1 MFLTFRKYTAAVL
14 AACFLTMPLTVPVEA
29 SWGGIGASVLKG
41 AVEMGMIREQL
52 RELDENGQEEVLA
65 NAKEQSGYYDN
76 AAYQERAQRILDSLV
91 KSGVPKRKYVIFV
104 NPSDDI
110 NAYCTLAAVLSVNK
124 GTLDVLDD
132 QQLAFVLA
140 HEVSHGEHRD
150 IVNGVTKKLSLAVA
164 GSAVLS
170 GGDSSA
176 VQTLLMN
183 LGLNYINNEVF
194 TMGQEKAADDL
205 GFTIL
210 EKTDYNLGG
219 APAAM
224 HALLKEY
231 GSGFKDGI
239 ARVIAPNSHPRN
251 ESRVTEAVNRMQA
264 YSGNRVTV
272 KGADVIV
279 NDKTVLTPV
288 KVGNYDAETRAYY
301 VAGRLARLVRDHKM
315 QPARLDG
322 GAIYVGSQSL
332 YTLSSGEDGHAIV
345 NRLNAALTPEA
356 KAKEVKTDT
365 SSKKIKQTAET
376 KPTQDIKKA
385 TPKKA
390 SEGNIKDRVNAILGR
405 KN

>member
-1 MFLTFRKYTAAVL
+1 MFPAFRKYTAAFL
-14 AACFLTMPLTVPVEA
+14 AACFLTMPLATPVEA
-29 SWGGIGASVLKG
+29 AWGGIGTSLLKG
-41 AVEMGMIREQL
+41 AVQMGVIREQL

-65 NAKEQSGYYDN
+65 NAKKQSGYYDN
-76 AAYQERAQRILDSLV
+76 AAYQERAKRILNSLV
-91 KSGVPKRKYVIFV
+91 KSGVPKREYVIFV

-110 NAYCTLAAVLSVNK
+110 NAYCTLAGVLSVNK

-140 HEVSHGEHRD
+140 HEVSHGENRD

-170 GGDSSA
+170 GGDASA
-176 VQTLLMN
+176 AQTLLMN
-183 LGLNYINNEVF
+183 LALNYINNEVF

-210 EKTDYNLGG
+210 EHTDYNLGG

-224 HALLKEY
+224 HALLKKY
-231 GSGFKDGI
+231 GPGFNDGI

-279 NDKTVLTPV
+279 NDKTVLTPIN
-288 KVGNYDAETRAYY
+288 VGNYDAETRAYY
-301 VAGRLARLVRDHKM
+301 VSGRLARLFHDNKM
-315 QPARLDG
+315 QPARLSG
-322 GAIYVGSQSL
+322 GALYVGNQSL
-332 YTLSSGEDGHAIV
+332 YTLSSAEDGQAIV

-356 KAKEVKTDT
+356 KVKEQKIDKTSDQM
-365 SSKKIKQTAET
+365 KKPDAT
-376 KPTQDIKKA
+376 KPAQDVKKA
-385 TPKKA
+385 TPKKN
-390 SEGNIKDRVNAILGR
+390 SESNIKDRVNAILGR
-405 KN
+405 KS

>member
-1 MFLTFRKYTAAVL
+1 MFPTFRKYTAAFL
-14 AACFLTMPLTVPVEA
+14 AACFLTMPLAAPVEA

-41 AVEMGMIREQL
+41 AVQMGVIREQL

-76 AAYQERAQRILDSLV
+76 AAYQERAKRILNSLV
-91 KSGVPKRKYVIFV
+91 KSGVPKREYVIFV

-110 NAYCTLAAVLSVNK
+110 NAYCTLAGVLSVNK

-140 HEVSHGEHRD
+140 HEVSHGENRD

-170 GGDSSA
+170 GGDASA
-176 VQTLLMN
+176 AQTLLMN

-194 TMGQEKAADDL
+194 TMGQEKAADEL

-210 EKTDYNLGG
+210 ENTDYNLGG

-224 HALLKEY
+224 HALLKKY
-231 GSGFKDGI
+231 GPGFNDGI

-251 ESRVTEAVNRMQA
+251 ESRVTEAINRMQA

-279 NDKTVLTPV
+279 NDKTVLTPI

-301 VAGRLARLVRDHKM
+301 VSGRLARLFHDNKM
-315 QPARLDG
+315 QPARLSG
-322 GAIYVGSQSL
+322 GAIYVGNQSL
-332 YTLSSGEDGHAIV
+332 YTLSSTEDGQAIV
-345 NRLNAALTPEA
+345 NRLNTALTPEA
-356 KAKEVKTDT
+356 KVKEEKIDKA
-365 SSKKIKQTAET
+365 SNEMKKPDAT
-376 KPTQDIKKA
+376 KPAQDVKKA
-385 TPKKA
+385 APKKN

>member
-1 MFLTFRKYTAAVL
+1 MFPAFRKYTAAFL
-14 AACFLTMPLTVPVEA
+14 AACFLTMPLAAPVEA

-41 AVEMGMIREQL
+41 AVQMGVIREQL

-65 NAKEQSGYYDN
+65 NAKENSGYYDN
-76 AAYQERAQRILDSLV
+76 AAYQERAKRTLNALV
-91 KSGVPKRKYVIFV
+91 KSGVPKREYVIFV

-110 NAYCTLAAVLSVNK
+110 NAYCTLAGVLSVNK

-140 HEVSHGEHRD
+140 HEVSHGENRD

-170 GGDSSA
+170 GGDASA
-176 VQTLLMN
+176 AQTLLMN
-183 LGLNYINNEVF
+183 LALNYINNEVF
-194 TMGQEKAADDL
+194 TMGQEKAADEL

-210 EKTDYNLGG
+210 ENTDYNLGG

-224 HALLKEY
+224 HALLKKY
-231 GSGFKDGI
+231 GPGFNDGI
-239 ARVIAPNSHPRN
+239 TRVIAPNSHPRN

-279 NDKTVLTPV
+279 NDKTVLTPI

-301 VAGRLARLVRDHKM
+301 VAGRLARLFHDHKM

-322 GAIYVGSQSL
+322 GAIYVGNQSL
-332 YTLSSGEDGHAIV
+332 YTLSSGEDGNAIV
-345 NRLNAALTPEA
+345 NRLNAAVTPEA
-356 KAKEVKTDT
+356 KVKEEKIDKTPKEM
-365 SSKKIKQTAET
+365 KKPDAT
-376 KPTQDIKKA
+376 KPAQDVKKA
-385 TPKKA
+385 APKKA

>member
-1 MFLTFRKYTAAVL
+1 MFPTFRKYTAAVL
-14 AACFLTMPLTVPVEA
+14 AACFLTMPLAVPVEA
-29 SWGGIGASVLKG
+29 SWGDIGVSVLKG
-41 AVEMGMIREQL
+41 AVQMGAIREQL

-65 NAKEQSGYYDN
+65 NAKEKSGYYDN

-140 HEVSHGEHRD
+140 HEISHGEHRD

-176 VQTLLMN
+176 AQTLLMN
-183 LGLNYINNEVF
+183 LALNYINNEVF
-194 TMGQEKAADDL
+194 TMGQEKAADEL

-231 GSGFKDGI
+231 GSGFNGGI

-301 VAGRLARLVRDHKM
+301 VAGRLARLFHDHKM

-322 GAIYVGSQSL
+322 GAIYVGGQSL

-345 NRLNAALTPEA
+345 NRLNAAVTPEA
-356 KAKEVKTDT
+356 KAKKEKVDKP
-365 SSKKIKQTAET
+365 SKEIKQTSET
-376 KPTQDIKKA
+376 KPTQDVKKD

-405 KN
+405 KS

>member
-1 MFLTFRKYTAAVL
+1 MFPAFRKYTAAFL
-14 AACFLTMPLTVPVEA
+14 AACFLTMPLATPVEA
-29 SWGGIGASVLKG
+29 AWGGIGTSLLKG
-41 AVEMGMIREQL
+41 AVQMGVIREQL

-65 NAKEQSGYYDN
+65 NAKKQSGYYDN
-76 AAYQERAQRILDSLV
+76 AAYQERAKRILNSLV
-91 KSGVPKRKYVIFV
+91 KSGVPKREYVIFV

-110 NAYCTLAAVLSVNK
+110 NAYCTLAGVLSVNK

-140 HEVSHGEHRD
+140 HEVSHGENRD

-170 GGDSSA
+170 GGDASA
-176 VQTLLMN
+176 AQTLLMN
-183 LGLNYINNEVF
+183 LALNYINNEVF

-210 EKTDYNLGG
+210 EHTDYNLGG

-224 HALLKEY
+224 HALLKKY
-231 GSGFKDGI
+231 GPGFNDGI

-279 NDKTVLTPV
+279 NDKTVLTPIN
-288 KVGNYDAETRAYY
+288 VGNYDAETRAYY
-301 VAGRLARLVRDHKM
+301 VSGRLARLFHDHKM
-315 QPARLDG
+315 QPARLSG
-322 GAIYVGSQSL
+322 GALYVGNQSL
-332 YTLSSGEDGHAIV
+332 YTLSSAEDGQAIV
-345 NRLNAALTPEA
+345 NRLNAAVTPEA
-356 KAKEVKTDT
+356 KIKEEKIDKT
-365 SSKKIKQTAET
+365 SEEMKKPDAT
-376 KPTQDIKKA
+376 KPAQDVKKA
-385 TPKKA
+385 APKKA

>member
-1 MFLTFRKYTAAVL
+1 MFPTFRKYTAAFL
-14 AACFLTMPLTVPVEA
+14 AACFLTMPLAAPVEA

-41 AVEMGMIREQL
+41 AVQMGVIREQL
-52 RELDENGQEEVLA
+52 RELDENGQGEVLA

-76 AAYQERAQRILDSLV
+76 AAYQERAKRILNSLV
-91 KSGVPKRKYVIFV
+91 KSGVPKREYVIFV

-110 NAYCTLAAVLSVNK
+110 NAYCTLAGVLSVNK

-140 HEVSHGEHRD
+140 HEVSHGENRD

-170 GGDSSA
+170 GGDASA
-176 VQTLLMN
+176 AQTLLMN

-194 TMGQEKAADDL
+194 TMGQEKAADEL

-210 EKTDYNLGG
+210 EHTDYNLGG

-224 HALLKEY
+224 HALLKKY
-231 GSGFKDGI
+231 GPGFNDGI

-279 NDKTVLTPV
+279 NDKTVLTPIN
-288 KVGNYDAETRAYY
+288 VGNYDAETRAYY
-301 VAGRLARLVRDHKM
+301 VSGRLARLFHDHKM
-315 QPARLDG
+315 QPSRLSG
-322 GAIYVGSQSL
+322 GAIYVGNQSL
-332 YTLSSGEDGHAIV
+332 YTLSSAEDGQAIV
-345 NRLNAALTPEA
+345 NRLNAAVTPEA
-356 KAKEVKTDT
+356 KIKEEKIDKT
-365 SSKKIKQTAET
+365 SEEMKKPDAT
-376 KPTQDIKKA
+376 KPAQDVKKA
-385 TPKKA
+385 APKKA

>member
-1 MFLTFRKYTAAVL
+1 MFPAFRKYTAAVL
-14 AACFLTMPLTVPVEA
+14 AACFLTMPLAAPVEA
-29 SWGGIGASVLKG
+29 AWGGIGTSLLKG
-41 AVEMGMIREQL
+41 AVQMGVIREQL

-76 AAYQERAQRILDSLV
+76 AAYQERAKRILNSLV
-91 KSGVPKRKYVIFV
+91 KSGVPKREYVIFV

-110 NAYCTLAAVLSVNK
+110 NAYCTLAGVLSVNK

-140 HEVSHGEHRD
+140 HEVSHGENRD

-170 GGDSSA
+170 GGDASA
-176 VQTLLMN
+176 AQTLLMN
-183 LGLNYINNEVF
+183 LALNYINNEVF

-210 EKTDYNLGG
+210 EHTDYNLGG

-224 HALLKEY
+224 HALLKKY
-231 GSGFKDGI
+231 GPGFNDGI

-279 NDKTVLTPV
+279 NNKTVLTPI

-301 VAGRLARLVRDHKM
+301 VSGRLARLFHDNKM
-315 QPARLDG
+315 QPARLSG
-322 GAIYVGSQSL
+322 GALYVGNQSL
-332 YTLSSGEDGHAIV
+332 YTLSSAEDGQAIV

-356 KAKEVKTDT
+356 KTKEAKVDK
-365 SSKKIKQTAET
+365 SSKEIKQTAET
-376 KPTQDIKKA
+376 KPAQDVKTA
-385 TPKKA
+385 APKKN
-390 SEGNIKDRVNAILGR
+390 SESNIKDRVNAILGR
-405 KN
+405 KS

>member
-1 MFLTFRKYTAAVL
+1 MFPTFRKYTAAVL
-14 AACFLTMPLTVPVEA
+14 TACFLTMPLAVPVEA

-41 AVEMGMIREQL
+41 AVQTGMIREQL
-52 RELDENGQEEVLA
+52 RELDENGQKEVLA
-65 NAKEQSGYYDN
+65 NAKEKSGYYDN
-76 AAYQERAQRILDSLV
+76 VAYQERAKRILNSLV
-91 KSGVPKRKYVIFV
+91 KSGVPKREYVIFV

-110 NAYCTLAAVLSVNK
+110 NAYCTLAGVLSVNK

-194 TMGQEKAADDL
+194 TMSQEKAADEL

-224 HALLKEY
+224 HALLKKY
-231 GSGFKDGI
+231 GPGFNDGI

-251 ESRVTEAVNRMQA
+251 ESRVTEAINRMQA

-279 NDKTVLTPV
+279 NDKTVLTPIN
-288 KVGNYDAETRAYY
+288 VGNYDAETRAYY
-301 VAGRLARLVRDHKM
+301 VSGRLARLFHDHKM

-322 GAIYVGSQSL
+322 GAIYVGNQSL
-332 YTLSSGEDGHAIV
+332 YTLSSTEDGHAIV
-345 NRLNAALTPEA
+345 NRLNAAVTPEA
-356 KAKEVKTDT
+356 KTKEEKIDKT
-365 SSKKIKQTAET
+365 SEKMKKPDAT
-376 KPTQDIKKA
+376 KPAQDIKKA
-385 TPKKA
+385 APKKA

>member
-1 MFLTFRKYTAAVL
+1 MFPTFRKYTAAVL
-14 AACFLTMPLTVPVEA
+14 AACFLTMPLATPVEA
-29 SWGGIGASVLKG
+29 AWGGIGTSLLKG
-41 AVEMGMIREQL
+41 AVQMGVIREQL

-65 NAKEQSGYYDN
+65 NAKKQSGYYDN
-76 AAYQERAQRILDSLV
+76 AAYQERAKRILNSLV
-91 KSGVPKRKYVIFV
+91 KSGVPKREYVIFV

-110 NAYCTLAAVLSVNK
+110 NAYCTLAGVLSVNK

-140 HEVSHGEHRD
+140 HEVSHGENRD

-170 GGDSSA
+170 GGDASA
-176 VQTLLMN
+176 AQTLLMN
-183 LGLNYINNEVF
+183 LALNYINNEVF

-210 EKTDYNLGG
+210 EHTDYNLGG

-224 HALLKEY
+224 HALLKKY
-231 GSGFKDGI
+231 GPGFNDGI

-279 NDKTVLTPV
+279 NNKTVLTPIN
-288 KVGNYDAETRAYY
+288 VGNYDAETRAYY
-301 VAGRLARLVRDHKM
+301 VSGRLARLFHDNKM
-315 QPARLDG
+315 QPARLSG
-322 GAIYVGSQSL
+322 GALYVGNQSL
-332 YTLSSGEDGHAIV
+332 YTLSSAEDGQAIV

-356 KAKEVKTDT
+356 KTKEAKVDKP
-365 SSKKIKQTAET
+365 SKEIKQTAET
-376 KPTQDIKKA
+376 KPSQDVKKA
-385 TPKKA
+385 EPKKS

>member
-1 MFLTFRKYTAAVL
+1 MFPAFRKYTAAFL
-14 AACFLTMPLTVPVEA
+14 AACFLTMPLATPVEA
-29 SWGGIGASVLKG
+29 AWGGIGTSLLKG
-41 AVEMGMIREQL
+41 AVQMGVIREQL

-65 NAKEQSGYYDN
+65 NAKEKSGYYDN
-76 AAYQERAQRILDSLV
+76 AAYQERAKRILNSLV
-91 KSGVPKRKYVIFV
+91 KSGVPKREYVIFV

-110 NAYCTLAAVLSVNK
+110 NAYCTLAGVLSVNK

-140 HEVSHGEHRD
+140 HEVSHGENRD

-170 GGDSSA
+170 GGDASA
-176 VQTLLMN
+176 AQTLLMN
-183 LGLNYINNEVF
+183 LALNYINNEVF

-210 EKTDYNLGG
+210 EHTDYNLGG

-224 HALLKEY
+224 HALLKKY
-231 GSGFKDGI
+231 GPGFNDGI

-279 NDKTVLTPV
+279 NDKTVLTPIN
-288 KVGNYDAETRAYY
+288 VGNYDAETRAYY
-301 VAGRLARLVRDHKM
+301 VSGRLARLFHDNKM
-315 QPARLDG
+315 QPARLSG
-322 GAIYVGSQSL
+322 GALYVGNQSL
-332 YTLSSGEDGHAIV
+332 YTLSSAEDGQAIV
-345 NRLNAALTPEA
+345 NRLNTALTPEA
-356 KAKEVKTDT
+356 KTKEAKVDKP
-365 SSKKIKQTAET
+365 SKEIKQTAET
-376 KPTQDIKKA
+376 KSAQEVKKA
-385 TPKKA
+385 EPKKN

>member
-1 MFLTFRKYTAAVL
+1 MFPAFRKYTAAVL
-14 AACFLTMPLTVPVEA
+14 AACFLTMPLATPVEA
-29 SWGGIGASVLKG
+29 AWGGIGTSLLKG
-41 AVEMGMIREQL
+41 AVQMGVIREQL

-65 NAKEQSGYYDN
+65 NAKKQSGYYDN
-76 AAYQERAQRILDSLV
+76 AAYQERAKRILNSLV
-91 KSGVPKRKYVIFV
+91 KSGVPKREYVIFV

-110 NAYCTLAAVLSVNK
+110 NAYCTLAGVLSVNK

-140 HEVSHGEHRD
+140 HEVSHGENRD

-170 GGDSSA
+170 GGDASA
-176 VQTLLMN
+176 AQTLLMN
-183 LGLNYINNEVF
+183 LALNYINNEVF

-210 EKTDYNLGG
+210 EHTDYNLGG

-224 HALLKEY
+224 HALLKKY
-231 GSGFKDGI
+231 GPGFNDGI

-279 NDKTVLTPV
+279 NDKTVLTPIN
-288 KVGNYDAETRAYY
+288 VGNYDAETRAYY
-301 VAGRLARLVRDHKM
+301 VSGRLARLFHDNKM
-315 QPARLDG
+315 QPARLSG
-322 GAIYVGSQSL
+322 GALYVGNQSL
-332 YTLSSGEDGHAIV
+332 YTLSSAEDGQAIV

-356 KAKEVKTDT
+356 KVKEQKIDKTSDQM
-365 SSKKIKQTAET
+365 KKPDAT
-376 KPTQDIKKA
+376 KPAQDVKKA
-385 TPKKA
+385 TPKKN
-390 SEGNIKDRVNAILGR
+390 SESNIKDRVNAILGR

>member
-1 MFLTFRKYTAAVL
+1 MFPAFRKYTAAVL
-14 AACFLTMPLTVPVEA
+14 AACFLTMPLTAPVEA
-29 SWGGIGASVLKG
+29 AWGGIGTSLLKG
-41 AVEMGMIREQL
+41 AVQMGVIREQL

-76 AAYQERAQRILDSLV
+76 AAYQERAKRILDSLV

-110 NAYCTLAAVLSVNK
+110 NAYCTLAGVLSVNK

-140 HEVSHGEHRD
+140 HEVSHGENRD

-170 GGDSSA
+170 GGDASA
-176 VQTLLMN
+176 AQTLLMN

-210 EKTDYNLGG
+210 EHTDYNLGG

-224 HALLKEY
+224 HALLKKY
-231 GSGFKDGI
+231 GPGFNDGI

-279 NDKTVLTPV
+279 NDKTVLTPIN
-288 KVGNYDAETRAYY
+288 VGNYDAETRAYY
-301 VAGRLARLVRDHKM
+301 VSGRLARLFHDNKM
-315 QPARLDG
+315 QPARLSG
-322 GAIYVGSQSL
+322 GALYVGNQSL
-332 YTLSSGEDGHAIV
+332 YTLSSAEDGQAIV
-345 NRLNAALTPEA
+345 NRLNAAVTPEA
-356 KAKEVKTDT
+356 KIKEEKIDKT
-365 SSKKIKQTAET
+365 SEEMKKPDAT
-376 KPTQDIKKA
+376 KPAQDVKKA
-385 TPKKA
+385 APKKA

>member
-1 MFLTFRKYTAAVL
+1 MFPAFRKYTAAFL
-14 AACFLTMPLTVPVEA
+14 AACFLTMPLATPVEA
-29 SWGGIGASVLKG
+29 AWGGIGTSLLKG
-41 AVEMGMIREQL
+41 AVQMGVIREQL

-65 NAKEQSGYYDN
+65 NAKKQSGYYDN
-76 AAYQERAQRILDSLV
+76 AAYQERAKRILNSLV
-91 KSGVPKRKYVIFV
+91 KSGVPKREYVIFV

-110 NAYCTLAAVLSVNK
+110 NAYCTLAGVLSVNK

-140 HEVSHGEHRD
+140 HEVSHGENRD

-170 GGDSSA
+170 GGDASA
-176 VQTLLMN
+176 AQTLLMN
-183 LGLNYINNEVF
+183 LALNYINNEVF

-210 EKTDYNLGG
+210 EHTDYNLGG

-224 HALLKEY
+224 HALLKKY
-231 GSGFKDGI
+231 GPGFNDGI

-279 NDKTVLTPV
+279 NDKTVLTPI

-301 VAGRLARLVRDHKM
+301 VSGRLARLFHDNKM
-315 QPARLDG
+315 QPARLSG
-322 GAIYVGSQSL
+322 GALYVGNQSL
-332 YTLSSGEDGHAIV
+332 YTLSSAEDGQAIV

-356 KAKEVKTDT
+356 KVKEQKIDKTSDQM
-365 SSKKIKQTAET
+365 KKPDAT
-376 KPTQDIKKA
+376 KPAQDVKKA
-385 TPKKA
+385 TPKKN
-390 SEGNIKDRVNAILGR
+390 SESNIKDRVNAILGR
-405 KN
+405 KS

>member
-1 MFLTFRKYTAAVL
+1 MFPTFRKYTAAFL
-14 AACFLTMPLTVPVEA
+14 AACFLTMPLAAPVEA

-41 AVEMGMIREQL
+41 AVQMGVIREQL

-76 AAYQERAQRILDSLV
+76 AAYQERAKRILNSLV
-91 KSGVPKRKYVIFV
+91 KSGVPKREYVIFV

-110 NAYCTLAAVLSVNK
+110 NAYCTLAGVLSVNK

-140 HEVSHGEHRD
+140 HEVSHGENRD

-170 GGDSSA
+170 GGDASA
-176 VQTLLMN
+176 AQTLLMN
-183 LGLNYINNEVF
+183 LALNYINNEVF
-194 TMGQEKAADDL
+194 TMGQEKSADEL

-210 EKTDYNLGG
+210 ENTDYNLGG

-224 HALLKEY
+224 HALLKKY
-231 GSGFKDGI
+231 GPGFNDGI

-251 ESRVTEAVNRMQA
+251 ESRVTEAINRMQA

-279 NDKTVLTPV
+279 NDKTVLTPI

-315 QPARLDG
+315 QPARLSG
-322 GAIYVGSQSL
+322 GALYVGNQSL
-332 YTLSSGEDGHAIV
+332 YTLSSAEDGQAIV

-356 KAKEVKTDT
+356 KVKEEKIDKTSDQM
-365 SSKKIKQTAET
+365 KKPDAT
-376 KPTQDIKKA
+376 KPAQDVKKA
-385 TPKKA
+385 EPKKN